1 MVVSRLGAGDV
12 NIESDSS
19 YDLSSFLS
27 GANREVVNIELLE
40 SSTGDDWGDASA
52 VPGGVPDEGITSCI
66 NRGNLEAAKK
76 QTFEASW
83 SHAGSNRERGDE
95 SSQGEALCEIGA
107 RVKA

>member
-40 SSTGDDWGDASA
+40 SSTGDDWGDAS
-52 VPGGVPDEGITSCI
+52 GVPDEGITSCI